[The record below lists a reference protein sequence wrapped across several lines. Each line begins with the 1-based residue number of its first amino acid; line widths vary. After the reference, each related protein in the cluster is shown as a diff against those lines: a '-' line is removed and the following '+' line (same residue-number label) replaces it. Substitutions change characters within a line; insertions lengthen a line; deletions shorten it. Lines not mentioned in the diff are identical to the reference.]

1 MKKGRKRNGC
11 DNAASIDE
19 IAAAARNAGMTYG
32 QYVGKLYAPQITAGS
47 ARKEKNAGNTKS
59 GNESYK

>member
-19 IAAAARNAGMTYG
+19 MAAAARKAGMTYG
-32 QYVGKLYAPQITAGS
+32 QYVGKLYAPQITAGN

-59 GNESYK
+59 SNEGHK